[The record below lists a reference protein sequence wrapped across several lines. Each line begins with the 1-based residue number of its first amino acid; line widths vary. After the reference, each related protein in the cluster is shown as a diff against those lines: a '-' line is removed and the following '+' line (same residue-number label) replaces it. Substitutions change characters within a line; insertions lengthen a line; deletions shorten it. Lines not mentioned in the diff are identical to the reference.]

1 MKEKEVKVDCEEQQ
15 VVLFAEKDDHSYGP
29 VQTGSYITRNFL
41 EDFQLKQQHL
51 EDNLL
56 KRMLAGEISPLYFY
70 MTLED
75 ISISELAKRAG
86 IRKSK
91 VKKHLDPVHFKK
103 ATVAELKLYAD
114 VFNIPIA
121 NLFQVIHT
129 IQDGNWKSHFREAS
143 GGSAQGLVQH
153 TTNNPVIVI
162 TTTTEKS

>member
-15 VVLFAEKDDHSYGP
+15 VVLFAEKDDNTYGP
-29 VQTGSYITRNFL
+29 VQTGSYITRNYL

-56 KRMLAGEISPLYFY
+56 KKLIAGEISPLYFY

-91 VKKHLDPVHFKK
+91 AKKHLDPVHFIK
-103 ATVAELKLYAD
+103 ATVSELKRYAG
-114 VFNIPIA
+114 VFNIPLA

-129 IQDGNWKSHFREAS
+129 TQDGNWKSHFRETEN
-143 GGSAQGLVQH
+143 GSMHGIEQH
-153 TTNNPVIVI
+153 STTNPVIVI
-162 TTTTEKS
+162 TTTTDKS

>member
-15 VVLFAEKDDHSYGP
+15 VVLFAEKDDNTYGP
-29 VQTGSYITRNFL
+29 IQTGSYITRNYL

-56 KRMLAGEISPLYFY
+56 IKLIAGEISPLYFY

-86 IRKSK
+86 IRKPK
-91 VKKHLDPVHFKK
+91 VKKHLDPVHFMK
-103 ATVAELKLYAD
+103 ATVSELKRYTD
-114 VFNIPIA
+114 VFNIPLA

-129 IQDGNWKSHFREAS
+129 NQDGNWKSHFRKTDL
-143 GGSAQGLVQH
+143 GSMQGIGQH
-153 TTNNPVIVI
+153 PTNNPVIVI
-162 TTTTEKS
+162 TTTTGKS